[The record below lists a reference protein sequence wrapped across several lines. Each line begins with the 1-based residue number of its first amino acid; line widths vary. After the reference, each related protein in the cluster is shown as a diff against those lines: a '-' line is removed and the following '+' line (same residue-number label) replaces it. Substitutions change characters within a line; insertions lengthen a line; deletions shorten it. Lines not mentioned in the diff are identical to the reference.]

1 MMLFVVDS
9 SSDVTSDVGS
19 DVLVFVI
26 FLTVFTEPLA
36 VGSND
41 VVQISVR
48 AVDALTNHCGYRVA
62 TLYQDIT
69 GFVGNVEQLSQKLD
83 SISDLL
89 VIVRNN
95 NDKACMP
102 CLTCID

>member
-1 MMLFVVDS
+1 MCETLKVEPLPKGPIRS
-9 SSDVTSDVGS
+9 VTG
-19 DVLVFVI
+19 DVL
-26 FLTVFTEPLA
+26 
-36 VGSND
+36 
-41 VVQISVR
+41 ISVW
-48 AVDALTNHCGYRVA
+48 ADEALTNYCGYRVA

>member
-1 MMLFVVDS
+1 ML
-9 SSDVTSDVGS
+9 
-19 DVLVFVI
+19 
-26 FLTVFTEPLA
+26 
-36 VGSND
+36 
-41 VVQISVR
+41 ISVR

-69 GFVGNVEQLSQKLD
+69 GFMGNVEQLSQKLD

>member
-1 MMLFVVDS
+1 MLFVVDS
-9 SSDVTSDVGS
+9 SSDVTSDIGS
-19 DVLVFVI
+19 DVLVFII

>member
-1 MMLFVVDS
+1 M
-9 SSDVTSDVGS
+9 
-19 DVLVFVI
+19 
-26 FLTVFTEPLA
+26 
-36 VGSND
+36 GSND
-41 VVQISVR
+41 VVLISVR

-69 GFVGNVEQLSQKLD
+69 GFDGDWERLSQELD
-83 SISDLL
+83 RISDLL
-89 VIVRNN
+89 VIVYDD